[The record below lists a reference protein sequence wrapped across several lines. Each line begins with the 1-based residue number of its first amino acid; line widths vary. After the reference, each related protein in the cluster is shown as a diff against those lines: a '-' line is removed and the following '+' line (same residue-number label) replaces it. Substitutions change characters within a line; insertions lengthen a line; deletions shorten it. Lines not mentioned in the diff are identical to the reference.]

1 MACAAA
7 WQERDRPAGMEI
19 DGGRGSWRRV
29 EVARDSRW
37 PETAEARQTGGK
49 GQHPCFGE
57 REAERKKKKGG
68 FVIFQNSRG

>member
-1 MACAAA
+1 MRAV
-7 WQERDRPAGMEI
+7 WHKREQPAEKKI

-37 PETAEARQTGGK
+37 PETAAARQTGGK
-49 GQHPCFGE
+49 GQRPCFGE